1 MNIGRPL
8 PCFFTFA
15 HLKAVLTSYS
25 TQSFSNNTF
34 QPLLPKF
41 AANLNRMI
49 TFYSEPN
56 PELKPDEDT
65 LVLEDGGY
73 SLIVWNDD
81 VNSFD
86 WVIQTLMEI
95 VGHSAEQA
103 EQCALI
109 IHMRGKYAVKHGGF
123 EELKVMAEGITD
135 RGINATVEAVA
146 V

>member
-1 MNIGRPL
+1 M
-8 PCFFTFA
+8 
-15 HLKAVLTSYS
+15 
-25 TQSFSNNTF
+25 
-34 QPLLPKF
+34 LPKF

-86 WVIQTLMEI
+86 WVIQALMEI